1 MFFFLPFFVDFSFYL
16 YPHPNF
22 TTQNLIFDPSH
33 FDPISNLEPVTR
45 LINLLFDIAYETHIS
60 PEESN
65 VTLSY
70 KDSDALDPSEGVTT
84 IKVTLCDNVTSPRRR
99 LAMLKPPSIP
109 PPPPPTPPPPLTPDP
124 PLDKIETAL
133 AATTLTNIYPDLVA
147 EVVQLTKLGTV
158 RNTEVDEADEWRKKL
173 ETILLTTLLVST
185 CLFLYH
191 FQ

>member
-1 MFFFLPFFVDFSFYL
+1 M

-22 TTQNLIFDPSH
+22 PTQDLIFDPSY
-33 FDPISNLEPVTR
+33 FDPISNLKPVTR
-45 LINLLFDIAYETHIS
+45 LINLLFDIAHETHIS

-70 KDSDALDPSEGVTT
+70 KDSDALDPSEGDTT

-109 PPPPPTPPPPLTPDP
+109 PPPPPLTPDP

-173 ETILLTTLLVST
+173 ETVLLTALLVST